1 MSNSFIKKI
10 DKKYNFKIE
19 YKLIHNKELL
29 KSRLSEIPK
38 SSGCYL
44 FKDIDNNLLYI
55 GKSKKLRS
63 RVSSY
68 FNNFADLT
76 PRLSLMVRQI
86 TEIEIIITDSE
97 YEALN
102 LESNLIK
109 TNKPYFN
116 ILLKDDKKYPYLC
129 ITWSEKYPR
138 IFITR
143 RRRNRNNLDR
153 YYGPYVDVGLLR
165 RTLFTI
171 KKIFPLRQ
179 RPRPVYKDRTC
190 LNYSI
195 GRCPGVCQEI
205 ISSDDYKKIMKQVSM
220 IFQGRNDDLEL
231 FLQKKM
237 SQFSD
242 DLDYEN
248 AAKIRDQITGLR
260 LLTESQKISIP
271 DSSINRDIFGIVSE
285 KNVASIQIFQMRSG
299 KLIGRIGYS
308 QKLNNE
314 DENLI
319 LQRVLEEH
327 YMNVEG
333 VEIPSEI
340 LMQYNLPKQK
350 TLEDWLTQLRK
361 NKVKIIIPKRNKKHE
376 TVEMVLKNAK
386 LELDR
391 ILNGIQDNESAVED
405 LTQILELSEQPK
417 RIEGYDISHI
427 QGSDPVA
434 SQVVFI
440 DGIPSKQHYRK
451 YKIKDPN
458 VFIGHSDDFASIYE
472 VIYRRFRKWSRF
484 KESGGD
490 FSILNDKSN
499 SKLDNELLSDWP
511 DLIMIDGG
519 KGQLNAAIKALK
531 ELNLEEEVAI
541 CSLAKKNE
549 EIFIPGF
556 TKSLDTDEN
565 QKGVLL
571 LRRLR
576 DEAHRFALSFHRDKR
591 SKRMNRSQLSQISG
605 LGPSRIRELLEH
617 FKSIDAIRIASKE
630 ELSKVKGLGKN
641 SVNDIYAVSYTHLTL
656 PTSDLV

>member
-1 MSNSFIKKI
+1 MSNSSIETI
-10 DKKYNFKIE
+10 DNKYNFKIE
-19 YKLIHNKELL
+19 YKLINNKELL

-68 FNNFADLT
+68 FNNFSDLT

-86 TEIEIIITDSE
+86 TEIEIIVTDSE

-143 RRRNRNNLDR
+143 RRRNRNSLAR

-195 GRCPGVCQEI
+195 GRCPGVCQEV

-220 IFQGRNDDLEL
+220 IFQGRNDDLEI

-237 SQFSD
+237 LQFSNE
-242 DLDYEN
+242 LDYEN
-248 AAKIRDQITGLR
+248 AAKIRDQISGLK

-319 LQRVLEEH
+319 LQKVLEEH
-327 YMNVEG
+327 YMNVEA

-340 LMQYNLPKQK
+340 LIQYNLPKQA
-350 TLEDWLTQLRK
+350 TIEDWLTELRK
-361 NKVKIIIPKRNKKHE
+361 KKVKILIPKRNKKHE

-391 ILNGIQDNESAVED
+391 ILNGIQDNESSIED
-405 LTQILELSEQPK
+405 LAQILELSEQPK

-458 VFIGHSDDFASIYE
+458 VFVGHSDDFASIYE
-472 VIYRRFRKWSRF
+472 VIHRRFKKWSRF
-484 KESGGD
+484 KKSGGD
-490 FSILNDKSN
+490 FSILNDKTN

-531 ELNLEEEVAI
+531 ELNLEEEVTI

-571 LRRLR
+571 LRRVR

-630 ELSKVKGLGKN
+630 DLSKVKGLGKN
-641 SVNDIYAVSYTHLTL
+641 SVNDIYEYFNEL
-656 PTSDLV
+656 

>member
-1 MSNSFIKKI
+1 MSNSSIEKI
-10 DKKYNFKIE
+10 NNKYNFKIE
-19 YKLIHNKELL
+19 YKLINNKELL

-68 FNNFADLT
+68 FNNYSDLT

-195 GRCPGVCQEI
+195 GRCPGVCQEV

-220 IFQGRNDDLEL
+220 IFQGRNDDLEI

-237 SQFSD
+237 LQFSNE
-242 DLDYEN
+242 LDYEN
-248 AAKIRDQITGLR
+248 AAKIRDQISGLK

-319 LQRVLEEH
+319 LQKILEEH
-327 YMNVEG
+327 YMNVEP

-340 LMQYNLPKQK
+340 LIQYNLPKQA
-350 TLEDWLTQLRK
+350 TIEDWLTELRK
-361 NKVKIIIPKRNKKHE
+361 KKVKILIPKRNKKHE

-391 ILNGIQDNESAVED
+391 ILNGIQDNESSIED
-405 LTQILELSEQPK
+405 LAQILELSEQPK

-440 DGIPSKQHYRK
+440 DGVPSKQHYRK

-472 VIYRRFRKWSRF
+472 VIQRRFKKWSRF

-490 FSILNDKSN
+490 FSILNDKTN

-531 ELNLEEEVAI
+531 ELNLEEEVTI

-571 LRRLR
+571 LRRVR

-630 ELSKVKGLGKN
+630 DLSKVKGLGKN
-641 SVNDIYAVSYTHLTL
+641 SVNDIYEYFNEL
-656 PTSDLV
+656 

>member
-1 MSNSFIKKI
+1 MSNSSIETI
-10 DKKYNFKIE
+10 DNKYNFKIE
-19 YKLIHNKELL
+19 YKLINNKELL

-68 FNNFADLT
+68 FNNFSDLT

-86 TEIEIIITDSE
+86 TEIEIIVTDSE

-195 GRCPGVCQEI
+195 GRCPGVCQEV

-220 IFQGRNDDLEL
+220 IFQGRNDDLEI

-237 SQFSD
+237 LQFSN

-248 AAKIRDQITGLR
+248 AAKIRDQISGLK

-319 LQRVLEEH
+319 LQKILEEH
-327 YMNVEG
+327 YMNVEA

-340 LMQYNLPKQK
+340 LIQYNLPKQA
-350 TLEDWLTQLRK
+350 TIEDWLTELRK
-361 NKVKIIIPKRNKKHE
+361 KKVKILIPKRNKKHE

-391 ILNGIQDNESAVED
+391 ILNGIQDNESSIED
-405 LTQILELSEQPK
+405 LAQILELSEQPK

-458 VFIGHSDDFASIYE
+458 VFVGHSDDFASIYE
-472 VIYRRFRKWSRF
+472 VIHRRFKKWSRF
-484 KESGGD
+484 KKSGGD
-490 FSILNDKSN
+490 FSILNDKTN

-519 KGQLNAAIKALK
+519 KGQLNAAINALK
-531 ELNLEEEVAI
+531 DLNLEEEVTI

-571 LRRLR
+571 LRRVR

-630 ELSKVKGLGKN
+630 DLSKVKGLGKN
-641 SVNDIYAVSYTHLTL
+641 SVNDIYEYFNEL
-656 PTSDLV
+656 

>member
-1 MSNSFIKKI
+1 
-10 DKKYNFKIE
+10 
-19 YKLIHNKELL
+19 
-29 KSRLSEIPK
+29 
-38 SSGCYL
+38 
-44 FKDIDNNLLYI
+44 
-55 GKSKKLRS
+55 
-63 RVSSY
+63 
-68 FNNFADLT
+68 
-76 PRLSLMVRQI
+76 MVRQI
-86 TEIEIIITDSE
+86 TEIEIIVTDSE

-195 GRCPGVCQEI
+195 GRCPGVCQEV

-220 IFQGRNDDLEL
+220 IFQGRNDDLEI

-237 SQFSD
+237 LQFSN

-248 AAKIRDQITGLR
+248 AAKIRDQISGLK

-314 DENLI
+314 DENFI
-319 LQRVLEEH
+319 LQKILEEH
-327 YMNVEG
+327 YMNVEA

-340 LMQYNLPKQK
+340 LIQYNLPKQA
-350 TLEDWLTQLRK
+350 TIEDWLTELRK
-361 NKVKIIIPKRNKKHE
+361 KKVKILIPKRNKKHE

-391 ILNGIQDNESAVED
+391 ILNGIQDNESSIED
-405 LTQILELSEQPK
+405 LAQILELSEQPK

-440 DGIPSKQHYRK
+440 DGIPSRQHYRK
-451 YKIKDPN
+451 YKIQDPN
-458 VFIGHSDDFASIYE
+458 VFVGHSDDFASIYE
-472 VIYRRFRKWSRF
+472 VIHRRFKKWSRF
-484 KESGGD
+484 KKSGGD
-490 FSILNDKSN
+490 FSILNDKTN

-531 ELNLEEEVAI
+531 ELNLEEEVTI

-571 LRRLR
+571 LRRVR

-630 ELSKVKGLGKN
+630 DLSKVKGLGKN
-641 SVNDIYAVSYTHLTL
+641 SVNDIYEYFNEL
-656 PTSDLV
+656 

>member
-1 MSNSFIKKI
+1 MSNSSIETI
-10 DKKYNFKIE
+10 DNKYNFKIE
-19 YKLIHNKELL
+19 YKLINNKELL

-68 FNNFADLT
+68 FNNFSDLT

-86 TEIEIIITDSE
+86 TDIEIIVTDSE

-195 GRCPGVCQEI
+195 GRCPGVCQEV

-220 IFQGRNDDLEL
+220 IFQGRNDDLEI

-237 SQFSD
+237 LQFSN

-248 AAKIRDQITGLR
+248 AAKIRDQISGLK

-285 KNVASIQIFQMRSG
+285 KNVSSIQIFQMRSG

-319 LQRVLEEH
+319 LQKVLEEH
-327 YMNVEG
+327 YMNVEA

-340 LMQYNLPKQK
+340 LIQYNLPKQA
-350 TLEDWLTQLRK
+350 TIEDWLTELRK
-361 NKVKIIIPKRNKKHE
+361 KKVKILIPKRNKKHE

-391 ILNGIQDNESAVED
+391 ILNGIQDNESSIED
-405 LTQILELSEQPK
+405 LAQILELSEQPK

-458 VFIGHSDDFASIYE
+458 VFVGHSDDFASIYE
-472 VIYRRFRKWSRF
+472 VIHRRFKKWSRF
-484 KESGGD
+484 KKSGGD
-490 FSILNDKSN
+490 FSILNDKTN

-531 ELNLEEEVAI
+531 ELNLEEEVTI

-556 TKSLDTDEN
+556 TKSLETDEN

-571 LRRLR
+571 LRRVR

-630 ELSKVKGLGKN
+630 DLSKVKGLGKN
-641 SVNDIYAVSYTHLTL
+641 SVNDIYEYFNEL
-656 PTSDLV
+656 

>member
-1 MSNSFIKKI
+1 MCNSSIETI
-10 DKKYNFKIE
+10 NNKYNFKIE
-19 YKLIHNKELL
+19 YKLINNKELL

-68 FNNFADLT
+68 FNNYSDLT

-86 TEIEIIITDSE
+86 TEIEIIVTDSE

-195 GRCPGVCQEI
+195 GRCPGVCQEV

-220 IFQGRNDDLEL
+220 IFQGRNDDLEI

-237 SQFSD
+237 LQFSN

-248 AAKIRDQITGLR
+248 AAKIRDQISGLK

-319 LQRVLEEH
+319 LQKILEEH
-327 YMNVEG
+327 YMNVEP

-340 LMQYNLPKQK
+340 LIQYNLPKQA
-350 TLEDWLTQLRK
+350 TIEDWLTELRK
-361 NKVKIIIPKRNKKHE
+361 KKVKILIPKRNKKHE

-391 ILNGIQDNESAVED
+391 ILNGIQDNESSIED

-472 VIYRRFRKWSRF
+472 VIHRRFKKWSRF
-484 KESGGD
+484 KQSGGD
-490 FSILNDKSN
+490 FSILNDKTN

-531 ELNLEEEVAI
+531 ELNLEEEVTI

-571 LRRLR
+571 LRRVR

-630 ELSKVKGLGKN
+630 DLSKVKGLGKN
-641 SVNDIYAVSYTHLTL
+641 SVNDIYEYFNEL
-656 PTSDLV
+656 

>member
-1 MSNSFIKKI
+1 MSNSSIEKI
-10 DKKYNFKIE
+10 NNKYNFKIE
-19 YKLIHNKELL
+19 YKLINNKELL

-44 FKDIDNNLLYI
+44 FKDIDSNLLYI
-55 GKSKKLRS
+55 GKSKKLRR

-68 FNNFADLT
+68 FNNYSDLT

-86 TEIEIIITDSE
+86 TEIEIIVTDSE

-195 GRCPGVCQEI
+195 GRCPGVCQEV

-220 IFQGRNDDLEL
+220 IFQGRNDDLEI

-237 SQFSD
+237 LQFSN

-248 AAKIRDQITGLR
+248 AAKIRDQISGLK

-271 DSSINRDIFGIVSE
+271 DSSINRDIFGIFSE

-319 LQRVLEEH
+319 LQKILEEH
-327 YMNVEG
+327 YMNVEP

-340 LMQYNLPKQK
+340 LIQYNLPKQA
-350 TLEDWLTQLRK
+350 TIEDWLTELRK
-361 NKVKIIIPKRNKKHE
+361 KKVKILIPKRNKKHE

-391 ILNGIQDNESAVED
+391 ILNGIQDNESSIED
-405 LTQILELSEQPK
+405 LAQILELSEQPK

-458 VFIGHSDDFASIYE
+458 VFVGHSDDFASIYE
-472 VIYRRFRKWSRF
+472 VIHRRFKKWSKF
-484 KESGGD
+484 KKSGGN
-490 FSILNDKSN
+490 FSILNDKTN

-531 ELNLEEEVAI
+531 ELNLEEEVTI

-549 EIFIPGF
+549 EIFIPGL
-556 TKSLDTDEN
+556 TNSLDTDKN

-571 LRRLR
+571 LRRIR

-630 ELSKVKGLGKN
+630 DLSKVKGLGKN
-641 SVNDIYAVSYTHLTL
+641 SVNDIYKYFNEL
-656 PTSDLV
+656 

>member
-1 MSNSFIKKI
+1 MSNSSIEKI
-10 DKKYNFKIE
+10 NNKYNFKIE
-19 YKLIHNKELL
+19 YKLINNKELL

-68 FNNFADLT
+68 FNNYSDLT

-86 TEIEIIITDSE
+86 TEIEIIVTDSE

-195 GRCPGVCQEI
+195 GRCPGVCQEV

-220 IFQGRNDDLEL
+220 IFQGRNDDLEI

-237 SQFSD
+237 LQFSN

-248 AAKIRDQITGLR
+248 AAKIRDQISGLK

-319 LQRVLEEH
+319 LQKILEEH
-327 YMNVEG
+327 YMNVEP

-340 LMQYNLPKQK
+340 LIQYNLPKQA
-350 TLEDWLTQLRK
+350 TIEDWLTELRK
-361 NKVKIIIPKRNKKHE
+361 KKVKILIPKRNKKHE
-376 TVEMVLKNAK
+376 TVEMVLKNSK

-391 ILNGIQDNESAVED
+391 ILNGIQDNESSIED
-405 LTQILELSEQPK
+405 LAQILELSEQPK

-440 DGIPSKQHYRK
+440 DGIPSKQDYRK

-458 VFIGHSDDFASIYE
+458 VFVGHSDDFASIYE
-472 VIYRRFRKWSRF
+472 VIHRRFKKWSRF
-484 KESGGD
+484 KKSGGD
-490 FSILNDKSN
+490 FSILNDKTN

-531 ELNLEEEVAI
+531 ELNLEEEVTI

-571 LRRLR
+571 LRRVR

-630 ELSKVKGLGKN
+630 DLSKVKGLGKN
-641 SVNDIYAVSYTHLTL
+641 SVNDIYEYFHEL
-656 PTSDLV
+656 

>member
-1 MSNSFIKKI
+1 MSNSSIEI
-10 DKKYNFKIE
+10 INNKYNFKIE
-19 YKLIHNKELL
+19 YKLINNKELL

-68 FNNFADLT
+68 FNNYSDLT

-86 TEIEIIITDSE
+86 TEIEIIVTDSE

-195 GRCPGVCQEI
+195 GRCPGVCQEV

-220 IFQGRNDDLEL
+220 IFQGRNDDLEI

-237 SQFSD
+237 LQFSN

-248 AAKIRDQITGLR
+248 AAKIRDQISGLK

-319 LQRVLEEH
+319 LQKILEEH
-327 YMNVEG
+327 YMNVEP

-340 LMQYNLPKQK
+340 LIQYNLPKQA
-350 TLEDWLTQLRK
+350 TIEDWLTELRK
-361 NKVKIIIPKRNKKHE
+361 KKVKILIPKRNKKHE

-391 ILNGIQDNESAVED
+391 ILNGIQDNESSIED
-405 LTQILELSEQPK
+405 LAQILELSEQPK

-458 VFIGHSDDFASIYE
+458 VFVGHSDDFASIYE
-472 VIYRRFRKWSRF
+472 VIHRRFKKWSRF
-484 KESGGD
+484 KKSGGD
-490 FSILNDKSN
+490 FSILNDKTN

-531 ELNLEEEVAI
+531 ELNLEEEVTI

-571 LRRLR
+571 LRRVR

-630 ELSKVKGLGKN
+630 DLSKVKGLGKN
-641 SVNDIYAVSYTHLTL
+641 SVNDIYEYFNEL
-656 PTSDLV
+656 

>member
-1 MSNSFIKKI
+1 MSNSSIEKI
-10 DKKYNFKIE
+10 DNKYNFKIE
-19 YKLIHNKELL
+19 YKLINNKELL

-68 FNNFADLT
+68 FNNYSDLT

-86 TEIEIIITDSE
+86 TEIEIIVTDSE

-195 GRCPGVCQEI
+195 GRCPGVCQEV

-220 IFQGRNDDLEL
+220 IFQGRNDDLEI

-237 SQFSD
+237 LQFSN

-248 AAKIRDQITGLR
+248 AAKIRDQISGLK

-319 LQRVLEEH
+319 LQKILEEH
-327 YMNVEG
+327 YMNVEP

-340 LMQYNLPKQK
+340 LIQYNLPKQA
-350 TLEDWLTQLRK
+350 TIEDWLTELRK
-361 NKVKIIIPKRNKKHE
+361 KKVKILIPKRNKKHE

-391 ILNGIQDNESAVED
+391 ILNGIQDNESSIED
-405 LTQILELSEQPK
+405 LAQILELSEQPK

-472 VIYRRFRKWSRF
+472 VIQRRFKKWSRF

-490 FSILNDKSN
+490 FSILNDKTN

-531 ELNLEEEVAI
+531 ELNLEEEVTI

-571 LRRLR
+571 LRRVR

-630 ELSKVKGLGKN
+630 DLSKVKGLGKN
-641 SVNDIYAVSYTHLTL
+641 SVNDIYEYFHEL
-656 PTSDLV
+656 

>member
-1 MSNSFIKKI
+1 MSNSSIEKI
-10 DKKYNFKIE
+10 DNKYNFKIE
-19 YKLIHNKELL
+19 YKLINNKELL

-68 FNNFADLT
+68 FNNYSDLT

-86 TEIEIIITDSE
+86 TEIEIIVTDSE

-109 TNKPYFN
+109 TNNPYFN

-138 IFITR
+138 IYITR

-195 GRCPGVCQEI
+195 GRCPGVCQEV

-220 IFQGRNDDLEL
+220 IFQGRNDDLEI

-237 SQFSD
+237 LQFSN

-248 AAKIRDQITGLR
+248 AAKIRDQISGLK

-319 LQRVLEEH
+319 LQKILEEH
-327 YMNVEG
+327 YMNVEP

-340 LMQYNLPKQK
+340 LIQYNLPKQA
-350 TLEDWLTQLRK
+350 TIEDWLTELRK
-361 NKVKIIIPKRNKKHE
+361 KKVKILIPKRNKKHE

-391 ILNGIQDNESAVED
+391 ILNGIQDNESSIED
-405 LTQILELSEQPK
+405 LAQILELSEQPK

-440 DGIPSKQHYRK
+440 DGVPSKQHYRK

-472 VIYRRFRKWSRF
+472 VIHRRFKKWSRF
-484 KESGGD
+484 KKSGGD
-490 FSILNDKSN
+490 FSILNDKTN

-519 KGQLNAAIKALK
+519 KGQLSAAIKALK
-531 ELNLEEEVAI
+531 ELNLEEEVTI

-571 LRRLR
+571 LRRVR

-630 ELSKVKGLGKN
+630 DLSKVKGLGKN
-641 SVNDIYAVSYTHLTL
+641 S
-656 PTSDLV
+656 

>member
-1 MSNSFIKKI
+1 MNNPSEKI
-10 DKKYNFKIE
+10 LDKKYNFKIE
-19 YKLIHNKELL
+19 YKLINNKPLL

-55 GKSKKLRS
+55 GKSKTLRN

-68 FNNFADLT
+68 FNNYADLT

-86 TEIEIIITDSE
+86 TEIEIIVTDSE

-129 ITWSEKYPR
+129 ITWSEQYPR

-143 RRRNRNNLDR
+143 KRRNRNNLDR

-165 RTLFTI
+165 KTLFII

-205 ISSDDYKKIMKQVSM
+205 ISPEDYKKTMKQVSM
-220 IFQGRNDDLEL
+220 IFQGRNDDLENYL
-231 FLQKKM
+231 ERKMNLLSEDLQ
-237 SQFSD
+237 F
-242 DLDYEN
+242 EN
-248 AAKIRDQITGLR
+248 AAKIRDQIVGLK

-285 KNVASIQIFQMRSG
+285 KNIASIQIFQMRAG
-299 KLIGRIGYS
+299 KLIGRIGYT
-308 QKLNNE
+308 QKLNHKDQSE
-314 DENLI
+314 I

-327 YMNVEG
+327 YINVEG

-340 LMQYNLPKQK
+340 LLQFNLPKQK
-350 TLEDWLTQLRK
+350 TIEDWLSELRK
-361 NKVKIIIPKRNKKHE
+361 KKVKLITPKRNKKLE
-376 TVEMVLKNAK
+376 TIDMVLKNAR

-391 ILNGIQDNESAVED
+391 IINGIQDNESAIED
-405 LTQILELSEQPK
+405 LTQILELNNQPK

-427 QGSDPVA
+427 QGTDPVA

-440 DGIPSKQHYRK
+440 DGIPSKQNYRK
-451 YKIKDPN
+451 YKINDPN
-458 VFIGHSDDFASIYE
+458 IFIGHSDDFASIYE
-472 VIYRRFRKWSRF
+472 VIYRRFKKWSRF
-484 KESGGD
+484 KIEGGD
-490 FSILNDKSN
+490 ISTLSEKKHSRLEND
-499 SKLDNELLSDWP
+499 LLTDWP

-519 KGQLNAAIKALK
+519 KGQLNAALKALK
-531 ELNLEEEVAI
+531 DLNLQEEVTI

-549 EIFIPGF
+549 EIFIPGLP
-556 TKSLDTDEN
+556 KSLDTDQN

-571 LRRLR
+571 LRRVR
-576 DEAHRFALSFHRDKR
+576 DEAHRFALSFHRNKR
-591 SKRMNRSQLSQISG
+591 STRMNRSQLSQIPG
-605 LGPSRIRELLEH
+605 LGPSRIKDLLKH
-617 FKSIDAIRIASKE
+617 FNSIDAIRIASKE
-630 ELSKVKGLGKN
+630 ELSNVKGLGKH
-641 SVNDIYAVSYTHLTL
+641 SANDIYNYFHEL
-656 PTSDLV
+656 

>member
-1 MSNSFIKKI
+1 MSNSSIETL
-10 DKKYNFKIE
+10 DNKYNFKIE
-19 YKLIHNKELL
+19 YKLINNKELL

-68 FNNFADLT
+68 FNNYSDLT

-86 TEIEIIITDSE
+86 TEIEIIVTDSE

-195 GRCPGVCQEI
+195 GRCPGVCQEV

-220 IFQGRNDDLEL
+220 IFQGRNDDLEI

-237 SQFSD
+237 LQFSN

-248 AAKIRDQITGLR
+248 AAKIRDQISGLK

-319 LQRVLEEH
+319 LQKILEEH
-327 YMNVEG
+327 YMNVEP

-340 LMQYNLPKQK
+340 LIQYNLPKQA
-350 TLEDWLTQLRK
+350 TIEDWLTDLRK
-361 NKVKIIIPKRNKKHE
+361 KKVKILIPKRNKKHE

-391 ILNGIQDNESAVED
+391 ILNGIQDNESSIED
-405 LTQILELSEQPK
+405 LAQILELSEQPK

-440 DGIPSKQHYRK
+440 DGIPSKQDYRK

-472 VIYRRFRKWSRF
+472 VIHRRFKKWSRF
-484 KESGGD
+484 KKSGGD
-490 FSILNDKSN
+490 FSILNDKTN

-531 ELNLEEEVAI
+531 ELNLEEEVTI

-571 LRRLR
+571 LRRVR

-630 ELSKVKGLGKN
+630 DLSKVKGLGKN
-641 SVNDIYAVSYTHLTL
+641 SVNDIYEYFNEL
-656 PTSDLV
+656 

>member
-1 MSNSFIKKI
+1 MSNSSIEKI
-10 DKKYNFKIE
+10 NNKYNFKIE
-19 YKLIHNKELL
+19 YKLINNKELL

-68 FNNFADLT
+68 FNNYSDLT

-86 TEIEIIITDSE
+86 TEIEIIVTDSE

-195 GRCPGVCQEI
+195 GRCPGVCQEV

-220 IFQGRNDDLEL
+220 IFQGRNDDLEI

-237 SQFSD
+237 LQFSN

-248 AAKIRDQITGLR
+248 AAKIRDQISGLK

-319 LQRVLEEH
+319 LQKILEEH
-327 YMNVEG
+327 YMNVEA

-340 LMQYNLPKQK
+340 LIQYNLPKQA
-350 TLEDWLTQLRK
+350 TIEDWLTDLRK
-361 NKVKIIIPKRNKKHE
+361 KKVKILIPKRNKKHE

-391 ILNGIQDNESAVED
+391 IINGIQDNESSIED
-405 LTQILELSEQPK
+405 LAQILELSEQPK

-458 VFIGHSDDFASIYE
+458 VVLGHSDDFASIYE
-472 VIYRRFRKWSRF
+472 VIYRRFKKWSRF
-484 KESGGD
+484 KENGGD
-490 FSILNDKSN
+490 FSILNDKTN

-519 KGQLNAAIKALK
+519 KGQLNAATKALK
-531 ELNLEEEVAI
+531 ELNLEEEVTI
-541 CSLAKKNE
+541 CSLAKKHE

-571 LRRLR
+571 LRRVR

-630 ELSKVKGLGKN
+630 DLSKVKGLGKN
-641 SVNDIYAVSYTHLTL
+641 SVNDIYEYFNEL
-656 PTSDLV
+656 

>member
-1 MSNSFIKKI
+1 MSNSSIETI
-10 DKKYNFKIE
+10 NNKYNFKIE
-19 YKLIHNKELL
+19 YKLINNKELL

-68 FNNFADLT
+68 FNNYSDLT

-86 TEIEIIITDSE
+86 TEIEIIVTDSE

-195 GRCPGVCQEI
+195 GRCPGVCQEV

-220 IFQGRNDDLEL
+220 IFQGRNDDLEI

-237 SQFSD
+237 LQFSN

-248 AAKIRDQITGLR
+248 AAKIRDQISGLK

-319 LQRVLEEH
+319 LQKILEEH
-327 YMNVEG
+327 YMNVEP

-340 LMQYNLPKQK
+340 LIQYNLPKQA
-350 TLEDWLTQLRK
+350 TIEDWLTELRK
-361 NKVKIIIPKRNKKHE
+361 KKVKILIPKRNKKHE

-391 ILNGIQDNESAVED
+391 ILNGIQDNESSIED
-405 LTQILELSEQPK
+405 LAQILELSEQPK

-472 VIYRRFRKWSRF
+472 VIHRRFKKWSRF
-484 KESGGD
+484 KKSGGD
-490 FSILNDKSN
+490 FSILNDKTN

-531 ELNLEEEVAI
+531 ELNLEEEVTI

-571 LRRLR
+571 LRRVR

-630 ELSKVKGLGKN
+630 DLSKVKGLGKN
-641 SVNDIYAVSYTHLTL
+641 SVNDIYEYFNEL
-656 PTSDLV
+656 

>member
-1 MSNSFIKKI
+1 MSNSSIEKI
-10 DKKYNFKIE
+10 DNKYNFKIE
-19 YKLIHNKELL
+19 YKLINNKELL

-38 SSGCYL
+38 SSRCYL

-68 FNNFADLT
+68 FNNFSDLT

-86 TEIEIIITDSE
+86 TEIEIIVTDSE

-195 GRCPGVCQEI
+195 GRCPGVCQEV

-220 IFQGRNDDLEL
+220 IFQGRNDDLEI

-237 SQFSD
+237 LQFSN

-248 AAKIRDQITGLR
+248 AAKIRDQISGLK

-319 LQRVLEEH
+319 LQKILEEH
-327 YMNVEG
+327 YMNVEP

-340 LMQYNLPKQK
+340 LIQYNLPKQA
-350 TLEDWLTQLRK
+350 TIEDWLTELRK
-361 NKVKIIIPKRNKKHE
+361 KKVKILIPKRNKKHE

-391 ILNGIQDNESAVED
+391 ILNGIQDNESSIED
-405 LTQILELSEQPK
+405 LAQILELSEQPK

-458 VFIGHSDDFASIYE
+458 VFVGHSDDFASIYE
-472 VIYRRFRKWSRF
+472 VIHRRFKKWSRF
-484 KESGGD
+484 KENGGD
-490 FSILNDKSN
+490 FSILNDKTN

-531 ELNLEEEVAI
+531 ELNLEEEVTI

-571 LRRLR
+571 LRRVR

-630 ELSKVKGLGKN
+630 DLSKVKGLGKN
-641 SVNDIYAVSYTHLTL
+641 SVNDIYEYFNEL
-656 PTSDLV
+656 

>member
-1 MSNSFIKKI
+1 MSNSSIETI
-10 DKKYNFKIE
+10 DNKYNFKIE
-19 YKLIHNKELL
+19 YKLINNKELL

-68 FNNFADLT
+68 FNNFSDLT

-86 TEIEIIITDSE
+86 TEIEIIVTDSE

-195 GRCPGVCQEI
+195 GRCPGVCQEV

-220 IFQGRNDDLEL
+220 IFQGRNDDLEI

-237 SQFSD
+237 LQFSN

-248 AAKIRDQITGLR
+248 AAKIRDQISGLK

-319 LQRVLEEH
+319 LQKILEEH
-327 YMNVEG
+327 YMNVEA

-340 LMQYNLPKQK
+340 LIQYNLPKQA
-350 TLEDWLTQLRK
+350 TIEDWLTELRK
-361 NKVKIIIPKRNKKHE
+361 KKVKILIPKRNKKHE

-391 ILNGIQDNESAVED
+391 ILNGIQDNESSIED
-405 LTQILELSEQPK
+405 LAQILELSEQPK

-458 VFIGHSDDFASIYE
+458 VFVGHSDDFASIYE
-472 VIYRRFRKWSRF
+472 VIHRRFKKWSRF
-484 KESGGD
+484 KKSGGD
-490 FSILNDKSN
+490 FSILNDKTN

-531 ELNLEEEVAI
+531 ELNLEEEVTI

-571 LRRLR
+571 LRRVR

-630 ELSKVKGLGKN
+630 DLSKVKGLGKN
-641 SVNDIYAVSYTHLTL
+641 SVNDIYEYFNEL
-656 PTSDLV
+656 

>member
-1 MSNSFIKKI
+1 MSNSSIEKI
-10 DKKYNFKIE
+10 NNKYNFKIE
-19 YKLIHNKELL
+19 YKLINNKELL

-68 FNNFADLT
+68 FNNYSDLT

-86 TEIEIIITDSE
+86 TEIEIIVTDSE

-195 GRCPGVCQEI
+195 GRCPGVCQEV

-220 IFQGRNDDLEL
+220 IFQGRNDDLEI

-237 SQFSD
+237 LQFSN

-248 AAKIRDQITGLR
+248 AAKIRDQISGLK

-319 LQRVLEEH
+319 LQKILEEH
-327 YMNVEG
+327 YMNVEP

-340 LMQYNLPKQK
+340 LIQYNLPKQA
-350 TLEDWLTQLRK
+350 TIEDWLTELRK
-361 NKVKIIIPKRNKKHE
+361 KKVKILIPKRNKKHE

-391 ILNGIQDNESAVED
+391 ILNGIQDNESSIED
-405 LTQILELSEQPK
+405 LAQILELSEQPK

-472 VIYRRFRKWSRF
+472 VIHRRFRKWSRF
-484 KESGGD
+484 KKSGGD
-490 FSILNDKSN
+490 FSILNDKTN

-531 ELNLEEEVAI
+531 ELNLEEEVTI

-571 LRRLR
+571 LRRVR

-630 ELSKVKGLGKN
+630 DLSKVKGLGKN
-641 SVNDIYAVSYTHLTL
+641 SVNDIYEYFNEL
-656 PTSDLV
+656 

>member
-1 MSNSFIKKI
+1 MSNSSIEKI
-10 DKKYNFKIE
+10 NNKYNFKIE
-19 YKLIHNKELL
+19 YKLINNKELL

-68 FNNFADLT
+68 FNNYSDLT

-86 TEIEIIITDSE
+86 TEIEIIVTDSE

-195 GRCPGVCQEI
+195 GRCPGVCQEV

-220 IFQGRNDDLEL
+220 IFQGRNDDLEI

-237 SQFSD
+237 LQFSN

-248 AAKIRDQITGLR
+248 AAKIRDQISGLK

-319 LQRVLEEH
+319 LQKILEEH
-327 YMNVEG
+327 YMNVEP

-340 LMQYNLPKQK
+340 LIQYNLPKQA
-350 TLEDWLTQLRK
+350 TIEDWLTELRK
-361 NKVKIIIPKRNKKHE
+361 KKVKILIPKRNKKHE

-391 ILNGIQDNESAVED
+391 IINGIQDNESSIED
-405 LTQILELSEQPK
+405 LAQILELSEQPK

-440 DGIPSKQHYRK
+440 DGIPSKQDYRK

-472 VIYRRFRKWSRF
+472 VIHRRFKKWSRF
-484 KESGGD
+484 KKSGGD
-490 FSILNDKSN
+490 FSILNDKTN

-531 ELNLEEEVAI
+531 ELNLEEEVTI

-571 LRRLR
+571 LRRVR

-630 ELSKVKGLGKN
+630 DLSKVKGLGKN
-641 SVNDIYAVSYTHLTL
+641 SVNDIYEYFNEL
-656 PTSDLV
+656 

>member
-1 MSNSFIKKI
+1 MSNSSIEKI
-10 DKKYNFKIE
+10 NNKYNFKIE
-19 YKLIHNKELL
+19 YKLINNKELL

-68 FNNFADLT
+68 FNNYSDLT

-86 TEIEIIITDSE
+86 TEIEIIVTDSE

-195 GRCPGVCQEI
+195 GRCPGVCQEV

-220 IFQGRNDDLEL
+220 IFQGRNDDLEI

-237 SQFSD
+237 LQFSN

-248 AAKIRDQITGLR
+248 AAKIRDQISGLK

-319 LQRVLEEH
+319 LQKILEEH
-327 YMNVEG
+327 YMNVEP

-340 LMQYNLPKQK
+340 LIQYNLPKQA
-350 TLEDWLTQLRK
+350 TIEDWLTYLRK
-361 NKVKIIIPKRNKKHE
+361 KKVKILIPKRNKKHE

-391 ILNGIQDNESAVED
+391 IINGIQDNESSIED
-405 LTQILELSEQPK
+405 LAQILELSEQPK

-440 DGIPSKQHYRK
+440 DGIPSKQDYRK
-451 YKIKDPN
+451 YKIRDPN
-458 VFIGHSDDFASIYE
+458 VFAGHSDDFASIYE
-472 VIYRRFRKWSRF
+472 VIHRRFKKWSRF
-484 KESGGD
+484 KKSGGD
-490 FSILNDKSN
+490 FSILNDKTN

-531 ELNLEEEVAI
+531 ELNLEEEVTI

-571 LRRLR
+571 LRRVR

-630 ELSKVKGLGKN
+630 DLSKVKGLGKN
-641 SVNDIYAVSYTHLTL
+641 SVNDIYEYFHEL
-656 PTSDLV
+656 

>member
-1 MSNSFIKKI
+1 MSNSSIEKI
-10 DKKYNFKIE
+10 NNKYNFKIE
-19 YKLIHNKELL
+19 YKLINNKELL

-68 FNNFADLT
+68 FNNYSDLT

-86 TEIEIIITDSE
+86 TEIEIIVTDSE

-195 GRCPGVCQEI
+195 GRCPGVCQEV

-220 IFQGRNDDLEL
+220 IFQGRNDDLEV

-237 SQFSD
+237 LQFSN

-248 AAKIRDQITGLR
+248 AAKIRDQISGLK

-285 KNVASIQIFQMRSG
+285 KNIASIQIFQMRSG

-319 LQRVLEEH
+319 LQKILEEH
-327 YMNVEG
+327 YMNVEP

-340 LMQYNLPKQK
+340 LIQYNLPKQA
-350 TLEDWLTQLRK
+350 TIEDWLTELRK
-361 NKVKIIIPKRNKKHE
+361 KKVKILIPKRNKKHE

-391 ILNGIQDNESAVED
+391 ILNGIQDNESSIED
-405 LTQILELSEQPK
+405 LAQILELSEQPK

-440 DGIPSKQHYRK
+440 DGIPSKQDYRK
-451 YKIKDPN
+451 YKIRDPN
-458 VFIGHSDDFASIYE
+458 VFAGHSDDFASIYE
-472 VIYRRFRKWSRF
+472 VIHRRFKKWSRF
-484 KESGGD
+484 KKSGGD
-490 FSILNDKSN
+490 FSILNDKTN

-531 ELNLEEEVAI
+531 ELNLEEEVTI

-571 LRRLR
+571 LRRVR

-605 LGPSRIRELLEH
+605 LGPSRIRELLDH

-630 ELSKVKGLGKN
+630 DLSKVKGLGKN
-641 SVNDIYAVSYTHLTL
+641 SVNDIYEYFNEL
-656 PTSDLV
+656 

>member
-1 MSNSFIKKI
+1 MSNSSIETI
-10 DKKYNFKIE
+10 DNKYNFKIE
-19 YKLIHNKELL
+19 YKLINNKELL

-68 FNNFADLT
+68 FNNFSDLT

-86 TEIEIIITDSE
+86 TEIEIIVTDSE

-138 IFITR
+138 IYITR

-195 GRCPGVCQEI
+195 GRCPGVCQEV

-220 IFQGRNDDLEL
+220 IFQGRNDDLEI

-237 SQFSD
+237 LQFSN

-248 AAKIRDQITGLR
+248 AAKIRDQISGLK

-285 KNVASIQIFQMRSG
+285 KNIASIQIFQMRSG

-319 LQRVLEEH
+319 LQKILEEH
-327 YMNVEG
+327 YMNVES

-340 LMQYNLPKQK
+340 LIQYNLPKQA
-350 TLEDWLTQLRK
+350 TIEDWLTELRK
-361 NKVKIIIPKRNKKHE
+361 NKVKILIPKRNKKHE

-391 ILNGIQDNESAVED
+391 ILNGIQDNESSIED
-405 LTQILELSEQPK
+405 LAQILELSEQPK

-440 DGIPSKQHYRK
+440 DGIPSKQDYRK

-458 VFIGHSDDFASIYE
+458 VFVGHSDDFASIYE
-472 VIYRRFRKWSRF
+472 VIHRRFKKWSRF
-484 KESGGD
+484 KKSGGD
-490 FSILNDKSN
+490 FSILNDKTN

-519 KGQLNAAIKALK
+519 KGQLNSAIKALK
-531 ELNLEEEVAI
+531 DLNLEEEVTI

-571 LRRLR
+571 LRRVR

-630 ELSKVKGLGKN
+630 DLSKVKGLGKN
-641 SVNDIYAVSYTHLTL
+641 SVNDIYKYFNEL
-656 PTSDLV
+656 

>member
-1 MSNSFIKKI
+1 MSNSSIEKI
-10 DKKYNFKIE
+10 NNKYNFKIE
-19 YKLIHNKELL
+19 YKLINNKELL

-68 FNNFADLT
+68 FNNYSDLT

-86 TEIEIIITDSE
+86 TEIEIIVTDSE

-195 GRCPGVCQEI
+195 GRCPGVCQEV

-220 IFQGRNDDLEL
+220 IFQGRNDDLEI

-237 SQFSD
+237 LQFSN

-248 AAKIRDQITGLR
+248 AAKIRDQISGLK

-319 LQRVLEEH
+319 LQKVLEEH
-327 YMNVEG
+327 YMNVEA

-340 LMQYNLPKQK
+340 LIQYNLPKQA
-350 TLEDWLTQLRK
+350 TIEDWLTELRK
-361 NKVKIIIPKRNKKHE
+361 KKVKILIPKRNKKHE

-391 ILNGIQDNESAVED
+391 ILNGIQDNESSIED
-405 LTQILELSEQPK
+405 LAQILELSEQPK

-472 VIYRRFRKWSRF
+472 VIHRRFKKWSRF
-484 KESGGD
+484 KKSGGD
-490 FSILNDKSN
+490 FSILNDKTN

-531 ELNLEEEVAI
+531 ELNLEEEVTI

-571 LRRLR
+571 LRRVR

-630 ELSKVKGLGKN
+630 DLSKVKGLGKN
-641 SVNDIYAVSYTHLTL
+641 SVNDIYEYFNEL
-656 PTSDLV
+656 

>member
-1 MSNSFIKKI
+1 MSNSFIEKI
-10 DKKYNFKIE
+10 DNKYNFKIE
-19 YKLIHNKELL
+19 YKLINNKELL

-44 FKDIDNNLLYI
+44 FKDLDNNLLYI

-68 FNNFADLT
+68 FNNYSDLT

-86 TEIEIIITDSE
+86 TEIEIIVTDSE

-195 GRCPGVCQEI
+195 GRCPGVCQEV

-220 IFQGRNDDLEL
+220 IFQGRNDDLEI

-237 SQFSD
+237 LQFSN

-248 AAKIRDQITGLR
+248 AAKIRDQISGLK

-319 LQRVLEEH
+319 LQKILEEH
-327 YMNVEG
+327 YMNVEA

-340 LMQYNLPKQK
+340 LIQYNLPKQV
-350 TLEDWLTQLRK
+350 TIEDWLTELRK
-361 NKVKIIIPKRNKKHE
+361 KKVKILIPKRNKKHE

-391 ILNGIQDNESAVED
+391 ILNGIQDNESSIED

-458 VFIGHSDDFASIYE
+458 VFVGHSDDFASIYE
-472 VIYRRFRKWSRF
+472 VIHRRFKKWSRF
-484 KESGGD
+484 KKSGGD
-490 FSILNDKSN
+490 FSILNDKTN

-531 ELNLEEEVAI
+531 ELNLEEEVTI

-571 LRRLR
+571 LRRVR

-630 ELSKVKGLGKN
+630 DLSKVKGLGKN
-641 SVNDIYAVSYTHLTL
+641 SVNDIYKYFNEL
-656 PTSDLV
+656 

>member
-1 MSNSFIKKI
+1 MTNPSTKVSTKVL

-19 YKLIHNKELL
+19 YKLIKNKDLL

-55 GKSKKLRS
+55 GKSKTLRN

-68 FNNFADLT
+68 FNNYAELS

-86 TEIEIIITDSE
+86 TEIEIIVTDSE

-129 ITWSEKYPR
+129 ITWSEQYPR

-143 RRRNRNNLDR
+143 KRRNRNNFDR

-165 RTLFTI
+165 KTLFII

-205 ISSDDYKKIMKQVSM
+205 ISSEDYKKTMKQVSM
-220 IFQGRNDDLEL
+220 IFQGRNDDLEV
-231 FLQKKM
+231 FLERKM
-237 SQFSD
+237 NQYSN
-242 DLDYEN
+242 DLEFEN
-248 AAKIRDQITGLR
+248 AAKIRDQILGLK

-285 KNVASIQIFQMRSG
+285 NNISSIQIFQMRSG
-299 KLIGRIGYS
+299 KLIGRIGYT
-308 QKLNNE
+308 QKIDNS
-314 DENLI
+314 DETEI

-327 YMNVEG
+327 YINVEG

-340 LMQYNLPKQK
+340 LLQFNLPKHKTIEEWLSELSQK
-350 TLEDWLTQLRK
+350 
-361 NKVKIIIPKRNKKHE
+361 KVKLIIPKRNKKFE

-386 LELDR
+386 LELER
-391 ILNGIQDNESAVED
+391 ILNGIQDNESAIED
-405 LTQILELSEQPK
+405 LTQILELTNQPR

-427 QGSDPVA
+427 QGTDPVA

-440 DGIPSKQHYRK
+440 DGIPSKQNYRK

-458 VFIGHSDDFASIYE
+458 IFIGHSDDFASIYE
-472 VIYRRFRKWSRF
+472 VIYRRFKKWSKF
-484 KESGGD
+484 KIDGGD
-490 FSILNDKSN
+490 ISSLQDKKKSTLEND
-499 SKLDNELLSDWP
+499 LLTDWP

-519 KGQLNAAIKALK
+519 KGQLNAALKALRQ
-531 ELNLEEEVAI
+531 LDLHEEVNI

-556 TKSLDTDEN
+556 SKSLDTDQN
-565 QKGVLL
+565 QKGLLL
-571 LRRLR
+571 LRRVR
-576 DEAHRFALSFHRDKR
+576 DEAHRFALSFHRNKR
-591 SKRMNRSQLSQISG
+591 STRMNRSQLSQIPG
-605 LGPSRIRELLEH
+605 LGPSRIKDLLEH
-617 FKSIDAIRIASKE
+617 FNSIDAIRIASRE
-630 ELSKVKGLGKN
+630 ELSKVKGLGIH
-641 SVNDIYAVSYTHLTL
+641 SANDIYNYFNEL
-656 PTSDLV
+656 

>member
-1 MSNSFIKKI
+1 MSNSSIEKI
-10 DKKYNFKIE
+10 DNKYNFKIE
-19 YKLIHNKELL
+19 YKLINNKELL

-44 FKDIDNNLLYI
+44 FKDIDSNLLYI

-68 FNNFADLT
+68 FNNYSDLT

-86 TEIEIIITDSE
+86 TEIEIIVTDSE

-195 GRCPGVCQEI
+195 GRCPGVCQEV

-220 IFQGRNDDLEL
+220 IFQGRNDDLEI

-237 SQFSD
+237 LQFSN

-248 AAKIRDQITGLR
+248 AAKIRDQISGLK

-319 LQRVLEEH
+319 LQKILEEH
-327 YMNVEG
+327 YMNVEP

-340 LMQYNLPKQK
+340 LIQYNLPKQA
-350 TLEDWLTQLRK
+350 TIEDWLTELRK
-361 NKVKIIIPKRNKKHE
+361 KKVKILIPKRNKKHE

-391 ILNGIQDNESAVED
+391 ILNGIQDNESSIED
-405 LTQILELSEQPK
+405 LAQILELSEQPK

-472 VIYRRFRKWSRF
+472 VIHRRFKKWSRF
-484 KESGGD
+484 KKSGGD
-490 FSILNDKSN
+490 FSILNDKTN

-531 ELNLEEEVAI
+531 ELNLEEEVTI

-571 LRRLR
+571 LRRVR

-630 ELSKVKGLGKN
+630 DLSKVKGLGKN
-641 SVNDIYAVSYTHLTL
+641 SVNDIYEYFNEL
-656 PTSDLV
+656 

>member
-1 MSNSFIKKI
+1 MSNSSIEKI
-10 DKKYNFKIE
+10 NNKYNFKIE
-19 YKLIHNKELL
+19 YKLINNKELL

-44 FKDIDNNLLYI
+44 FKDIDSNLLYI

-68 FNNFADLT
+68 FNNYSDLT

-86 TEIEIIITDSE
+86 TEIEIIVTDSA

-116 ILLKDDKKYPYLC
+116 ILLKDDKKYTYLC

-195 GRCPGVCQEI
+195 RRCPGVCQEV
-205 ISSDDYKKIMKQVSM
+205 ISSDYYKKIMKQVSM
-220 IFQGRNDDLEL
+220 RFQGRNDDLEI

-237 SQFSD
+237 LEFSN

-248 AAKIRDQITGLR
+248 AAKIRDQISGLK

-314 DENLI
+314 DENHI
-319 LQRVLEEH
+319 LQKVLEEH
-327 YMNVEG
+327 YMNVEA

-340 LMQYNLPKQK
+340 LIQYNLPKQ
-350 TLEDWLTQLRK
+350 TTIEDWLTELRK
-361 NKVKIIIPKRNKKHE
+361 KKVKILIPKRNKKHE

-391 ILNGIQDNESAVED
+391 ILNGIQDNESSIED
-405 LTQILELSEQPK
+405 LAQILELSEQPK

-440 DGIPSKQHYRK
+440 DGIPSKQDYRK

-472 VIYRRFRKWSRF
+472 VIHRRFKKWSRF
-484 KESGGD
+484 KKSGGD
-490 FSILNDKSN
+490 FSILNDKTN

-531 ELNLEEEVAI
+531 ELNLEEEVTI

-571 LRRLR
+571 LRRVR

-630 ELSKVKGLGKN
+630 DLSKVKGLGKN
-641 SVNDIYAVSYTHLTL
+641 SVNDIYEYFNEL
-656 PTSDLV
+656 

>member
-1 MSNSFIKKI
+1 MSNSSIEKI
-10 DKKYNFKIE
+10 NNKYNFKIE
-19 YKLIHNKELL
+19 YKLINNKELL

-68 FNNFADLT
+68 FNNYSDLT

-86 TEIEIIITDSE
+86 TEIEIIVTDSE

-195 GRCPGVCQEI
+195 GRCPGVCQEV
-205 ISSDDYKKIMKQVSM
+205 ISSDDYKKIMKKLSM
-220 IFQGRNDDLEL
+220 IFQGRNDDLEI

-237 SQFSD
+237 LQFSN

-248 AAKIRDQITGLR
+248 AAKIRDQISGLK

-319 LQRVLEEH
+319 LQKILEEH
-327 YMNVEG
+327 YMNVEP

-340 LMQYNLPKQK
+340 LIQYNLPKQA
-350 TLEDWLTQLRK
+350 TIEDWLTELRK
-361 NKVKIIIPKRNKKHE
+361 KKVKILIPKRNKKHE

-391 ILNGIQDNESAVED
+391 ILNGIQDNESSIED
-405 LTQILELSEQPK
+405 LAQILELSEQPK

-458 VFIGHSDDFASIYE
+458 VFVGHSDDFASIYE
-472 VIYRRFRKWSRF
+472 VIHRRFKKWSRF

-490 FSILNDKSN
+490 FSILNDKTN

-531 ELNLEEEVAI
+531 ELNLEEEVTI

-571 LRRLR
+571 LRRVR

-630 ELSKVKGLGKN
+630 DLSKVKGLGKN
-641 SVNDIYAVSYTHLTL
+641 SVNDIYEYFNEL
-656 PTSDLV
+656 

>member
-1 MSNSFIKKI
+1 MSNSSIEKI
-10 DKKYNFKIE
+10 NNKYNFKIE
-19 YKLIHNKELL
+19 YKLINNKELL

-68 FNNFADLT
+68 FNNYSDLT

-86 TEIEIIITDSE
+86 TEIEIIVTDSE

-195 GRCPGVCQEI
+195 GRCPGVCQEV

-220 IFQGRNDDLEL
+220 IFQGRNDDLEI

-237 SQFSD
+237 LQFSN

-248 AAKIRDQITGLR
+248 AAKIRDQISGLK

-319 LQRVLEEH
+319 LQKILEEH
-327 YMNVEG
+327 YMNVEP

-340 LMQYNLPKQK
+340 LIQYNLPKQA
-350 TLEDWLTQLRK
+350 TIEDWLTELRK
-361 NKVKIIIPKRNKKHE
+361 KKVKILIPKRNKKHE

-391 ILNGIQDNESAVED
+391 ILNGIQDNESSIED
-405 LTQILELSEQPK
+405 LAQILELSEQPK

-472 VIYRRFRKWSRF
+472 VIHRRFRKWSRF
-484 KESGGD
+484 KKSGGD
-490 FSILNDKSN
+490 FSILNDKTN
-499 SKLDNELLSDWP
+499 SKLENELLSDWP

-531 ELNLEEEVAI
+531 ELNLEEEVTI

-571 LRRLR
+571 LRRVR

-630 ELSKVKGLGKN
+630 DLSKVKGLGKN
-641 SVNDIYAVSYTHLTL
+641 SVNDIYEYFNEL
-656 PTSDLV
+656 

>member
-231 FLQKKM
+231 FLQTKM

-490 FSILNDKSN
+490 FSILNDKTN

-641 SVNDIYAVSYTHLTL
+641 SVNDIYEYFHEL
-656 PTSDLV
+656 

>member
-1 MSNSFIKKI
+1 MSNSAIEKI
-10 DKKYNFKIE
+10 NNKYNFKIE
-19 YKLIHNKELL
+19 YKLINNKELL
-29 KSRLSEIPK
+29 KSRLSEIPR

-68 FNNFADLT
+68 FNNYSDLT

-86 TEIEIIITDSE
+86 TEIEIIVTDSE

-195 GRCPGVCQEI
+195 GRCPGVCQEV

-220 IFQGRNDDLEL
+220 IFQGRNDDLEI
-231 FLQKKM
+231 FLQNKM
-237 SQFSD
+237 QQFSN

-248 AAKIRDQITGLR
+248 AAKIRDQISGLK

-319 LQRVLEEH
+319 LQKILEEH
-327 YMNVEG
+327 YMNVEP

-340 LMQYNLPKQK
+340 LIQYNLPKQA
-350 TLEDWLTQLRK
+350 TIEDWLTELRK
-361 NKVKIIIPKRNKKHE
+361 KKVKILIPKRNKKHE

-391 ILNGIQDNESAVED
+391 ILNGIQDNESSIED
-405 LTQILELSEQPK
+405 LAQILELSEQPK

-472 VIYRRFRKWSRF
+472 VIHRRFKKWSRF
-484 KESGGD
+484 KKSGGD
-490 FSILNDKSN
+490 FSILNDKTN

-531 ELNLEEEVAI
+531 ELNLEEEVTI

-571 LRRLR
+571 LRRVR

-630 ELSKVKGLGKN
+630 DLSKVKGLGKN
-641 SVNDIYAVSYTHLTL
+641 SVNDIYEYFNEL
-656 PTSDLV
+656 

>member
-1 MSNSFIKKI
+1 MGNSSIEKI
-10 DKKYNFKIE
+10 NNKYNFKIE
-19 YKLIHNKELL
+19 YKLINNKDLL

-68 FNNFADLT
+68 FNNFSDLT

-86 TEIEIIITDSE
+86 TEIEIIVTDSE

-195 GRCPGVCQEI
+195 GRCPGVCQEV

-220 IFQGRNDDLEL
+220 IFQGRNDDLEI

-237 SQFSD
+237 LQFSN

-248 AAKIRDQITGLR
+248 AAKIRDQISGLK

-319 LQRVLEEH
+319 LQKILEEH
-327 YMNVEG
+327 YMNVEP

-340 LMQYNLPKQK
+340 LIQYNLPKQA
-350 TLEDWLTQLRK
+350 TIEDWLTELRK
-361 NKVKIIIPKRNKKHE
+361 KKVKILIPKRNKKHE

-391 ILNGIQDNESAVED
+391 ILNGIQDNESSIED
-405 LTQILELSEQPK
+405 LAQILELSEQPK

-472 VIYRRFRKWSRF
+472 VIHRRFKKWSRF

-490 FSILNDKSN
+490 FSILNDKTN

-531 ELNLEEEVAI
+531 ELNLEEEVTI

-571 LRRLR
+571 LRRVR

-630 ELSKVKGLGKN
+630 DLSKVKGLGKN
-641 SVNDIYAVSYTHLTL
+641 SVNDIYEYFNEL
-656 PTSDLV
+656 

>member
-1 MSNSFIKKI
+1 MTNPSTKVSTKVL

-19 YKLIHNKELL
+19 YKLIKNKDLL

-55 GKSKKLRS
+55 GKSKTLRN

-68 FNNFADLT
+68 FNNYAELS

-86 TEIEIIITDSE
+86 TEIEIIVTDSE

-129 ITWSEKYPR
+129 ITWSEQYPR

-143 RRRNRNNLDR
+143 KRRNRNNFDR

-165 RTLFTI
+165 KTLFII

-205 ISSDDYKKIMKQVSM
+205 ISSEDYKKTMKQVSM
-220 IFQGRNDDLEL
+220 IFQGRNDDLEV
-231 FLQKKM
+231 FLERKM
-237 SQFSD
+237 NQYSN
-242 DLDYEN
+242 DLEFEN
-248 AAKIRDQITGLR
+248 AAKIRDQILGLK

-285 KNVASIQIFQMRSG
+285 NNISSIQIFQMRSG
-299 KLIGRIGYS
+299 KLIGRIGYT
-308 QKLNNE
+308 QKIDNS
-314 DENLI
+314 DETEI

-327 YMNVEG
+327 YINVEG

-340 LMQYNLPKQK
+340 LLQFNLPKHNTIEEWLSELRQK
-350 TLEDWLTQLRK
+350 
-361 NKVKIIIPKRNKKHE
+361 KVKLIIPKRNKKFE

-386 LELDR
+386 LELER
-391 ILNGIQDNESAVED
+391 ILNGIQDNESAIED
-405 LTQILELSEQPK
+405 LTQILELTNQPR

-427 QGSDPVA
+427 QGTDPVA

-440 DGIPSKQHYRK
+440 DGIPSKQNYRK

-458 VFIGHSDDFASIYE
+458 IFIGHSDDFASIYE
-472 VIYRRFRKWSRF
+472 VIYRRFKKWSKF
-484 KESGGD
+484 KNDGGD
-490 FSILNDKSN
+490 ISSLQDKKKST
-499 SKLDNELLSDWP
+499 LDNDLLTDWP

-519 KGQLNAAIKALK
+519 KGQLNAALKALTQ
-531 ELNLEEEVAI
+531 LDLHEEVNI

-556 TKSLDTDEN
+556 SKSLDTDQN
-565 QKGVLL
+565 QKGLLL
-571 LRRLR
+571 LRRVR
-576 DEAHRFALSFHRDKR
+576 DEAHRFALSFHRNKR
-591 SKRMNRSQLSQISG
+591 STRMNRSQLSQIPG
-605 LGPSRIRELLEH
+605 LGPSRIKDLLEH
-617 FKSIDAIRIASKE
+617 FNSIDAIRIASRE
-630 ELSKVKGLGKN
+630 ELSKVKGLGMH
-641 SVNDIYAVSYTHLTL
+641 SANDIYNYFNEL
-656 PTSDLV
+656 

>member
-1 MSNSFIKKI
+1 MSNSSIEKI
-10 DKKYNFKIE
+10 NNKYNFKIE
-19 YKLIHNKELL
+19 YKLINNKELL

-68 FNNFADLT
+68 FNNYSDLT

-86 TEIEIIITDSE
+86 TEIEIIVTDSE

-195 GRCPGVCQEI
+195 GRCPGVCQEV

-220 IFQGRNDDLEL
+220 IFQGRNDDLEI

-237 SQFSD
+237 LQFSN

-248 AAKIRDQITGLR
+248 AAKIRDQISGLK

-319 LQRVLEEH
+319 LQKILEEH
-327 YMNVEG
+327 YMNVEP

-340 LMQYNLPKQK
+340 LIQYNLPKQA
-350 TLEDWLTQLRK
+350 TIEDWLTELRK
-361 NKVKIIIPKRNKKHE
+361 KKVKILIPKRNKKHE

-391 ILNGIQDNESAVED
+391 ILNGIQDNESSIED
-405 LTQILELSEQPK
+405 LAQILELSEQPK

-440 DGIPSKQHYRK
+440 DGIPSKQDYRK

-472 VIYRRFRKWSRF
+472 VIQRRFKKWSRF

-490 FSILNDKSN
+490 FSILNDKTN

-531 ELNLEEEVAI
+531 ELNLEEEVTI

-571 LRRLR
+571 LRRVR

-630 ELSKVKGLGKN
+630 DLSKVKGLGKN
-641 SVNDIYAVSYTHLTL
+641 SVNDIYEYFNEL
-656 PTSDLV
+656 

>member
-1 MSNSFIKKI
+1 MSNSSIEKI
-10 DKKYNFKIE
+10 NNKYNFKIE
-19 YKLIHNKELL
+19 YKLINNKELL

-68 FNNFADLT
+68 FNNYSDLT

-86 TEIEIIITDSE
+86 TEIEIIVTDSE
-97 YEALN
+97 HEALN

-195 GRCPGVCQEI
+195 GRCPGVCQEV

-220 IFQGRNDDLEL
+220 IFQGRNDDLEI

-237 SQFSD
+237 LQFSN

-248 AAKIRDQITGLR
+248 AAKIRDQISGLK

-308 QKLNNE
+308 QKINNE
-314 DENLI
+314 GENLI
-319 LQRVLEEH
+319 LQKILEEH
-327 YMNVEG
+327 YMNVEA

-340 LMQYNLPKQK
+340 LIQYNLPKQA
-350 TLEDWLTQLRK
+350 TIEDWLTDLRK
-361 NKVKIIIPKRNKKHE
+361 KKVKILIPKRNKKHE

-391 ILNGIQDNESAVED
+391 ILNGIQDNESSIED
-405 LTQILELSEQPK
+405 LAQILELSEQPK

-440 DGIPSKQHYRK
+440 DGIPSKQDYRK
-451 YKIKDPN
+451 YKIRDPN
-458 VFIGHSDDFASIYE
+458 VFAGHSDDFASIYE
-472 VIYRRFRKWSRF
+472 VIHRRFKKWSRF
-484 KESGGD
+484 KKSGGD
-490 FSILNDKSN
+490 FSILNDKTN

-531 ELNLEEEVAI
+531 ELNLEEEVTI

-556 TKSLDTDEN
+556 TKSLETDEN

-571 LRRLR
+571 LRRVR

-630 ELSKVKGLGKN
+630 DLSKVKGLGKN
-641 SVNDIYAVSYTHLTL
+641 SVNDIYEYFNEL
-656 PTSDLV
+656 

>member
-1 MSNSFIKKI
+1 MSNSSIKTI
-10 DKKYNFKIE
+10 DNKYNFKIE
-19 YKLIHNKELL
+19 YKLINNKELL

-68 FNNFADLT
+68 FNNYSDLT

-86 TEIEIIITDSE
+86 TEIEIIVTDSE

-195 GRCPGVCQEI
+195 GRCPGVCQEV

-220 IFQGRNDDLEL
+220 IFQGRNDDLEI

-237 SQFSD
+237 LQFSN

-248 AAKIRDQITGLR
+248 AAKIRDQISGLK

-319 LQRVLEEH
+319 LQKILEEH
-327 YMNVEG
+327 YMNVEP

-340 LMQYNLPKQK
+340 LIQYNLPKQA
-350 TLEDWLTQLRK
+350 TIEDWLTELRK
-361 NKVKIIIPKRNKKHE
+361 KKVKILIPKRNKKHE

-391 ILNGIQDNESAVED
+391 ILNGIQDNESSIED
-405 LTQILELSEQPK
+405 LAQILELSEQPK

-458 VFIGHSDDFASIYE
+458 VFVGHSDDFASIYE
-472 VIYRRFRKWSRF
+472 VIHRRFKKWSRF
-484 KESGGD
+484 KKSGGD
-490 FSILNDKSN
+490 FSILNDKTN

-531 ELNLEEEVAI
+531 ELNLEEEVTI

-571 LRRLR
+571 LRRVR

-630 ELSKVKGLGKN
+630 DLSKVKGLGKN
-641 SVNDIYAVSYTHLTL
+641 SVNDIYEYFNEL
-656 PTSDLV
+656 